1 MRLQFELRN
10 SVNRET
16 LVKTEETVTG
26 VAEMTEEAETIVEAG
41 MTGAEERT
49 EAVTIEETTRTIA
62 TGIALNVKTLTSHS
76 EQNVIDVESLRD
88 LVHQTSSVTTEAVET
103 TVAEEMTGE
112 EETTVAEETTEGAV
126 MTAETIVATIQT
138 MIGTVQNVK
147 TQTLHSEQN
156 VIDVENHEAKAVLTE
171 AMIGAVGTIDEAEM
185 TVEVETTDVVETT
198 VVEEI
203 IDAEETTVET
213 IQTMIGNAE
222 NVRTPTS
229 HSEQNVT
236 AVVHLKA
243 VEKEHL
249 PKTGKVMTEDQ
260 ETGEENKL
268 LDRETGIAHNVE
280 SPILLREMIVSV
292 VDVPKE

>member
-1 MRLQFELRN
+1 
-10 SVNRET
+10 
-16 LVKTEETVTG
+16 VKTEETVTG

-103 TVAEEMTGE
+103 TVAEEM
-112 EETTVAEETTEGAV
+112 TVAEETTEGAV

>member
-1 MRLQFELRN
+1 M
-10 SVNRET
+10 
-16 LVKTEETVTG
+16 KTEETVTG

-76 EQNVIDVESLRD
+76 EQNVIDVESLRG
-88 LVHQTSSVTTEAVET
+88 LVHQTSSVTTEAV
-103 TVAEEMTGE
+103 
-112 EETTVAEETTEGAV
+112 ETTVAEETTEGAV

>member
-1 MRLQFELRN
+1 LRLQFELRN

-76 EQNVIDVESLRD
+76 EQNVIDVESLRG

-112 EETTVAEETTEGAV
+112 EETTEGAV

>member
-1 MRLQFELRN
+1 
-10 SVNRET
+10 
-16 LVKTEETVTG
+16 
-26 VAEMTEEAETIVEAG
+26 MTEEAETIVEAG

-76 EQNVIDVESLRD
+76 EQNVIDVESLRG

-112 EETTVAEETTEGAV
+112 EETTEGAV

-292 VDVPKE
+292 VDVPKEQVAQERDITGN

>member
-1 MRLQFELRN
+1 
-10 SVNRET
+10 
-16 LVKTEETVTG
+16 VKTEETVTG

-112 EETTVAEETTEGAV
+112 EETTEGAV

>member
-1 MRLQFELRN
+1 
-10 SVNRET
+10 
-16 LVKTEETVTG
+16 VKTEETVTG

-76 EQNVIDVESLRD
+76 EQNVIDVESLRG

-185 TVEVETTDVVETT
+185 TVEVETTA
-198 VVEEI
+198 VEEI

>member
-1 MRLQFELRN
+1 M
-10 SVNRET
+10 NRET

-76 EQNVIDVESLRD
+76 EQNVIDVE
-88 LVHQTSSVTTEAVET
+88 
-103 TVAEEMTGE
+103 
-112 EETTVAEETTEGAV
+112 
-126 MTAETIVATIQT
+126 
-138 MIGTVQNVK
+138 
-147 TQTLHSEQN
+147 
-156 VIDVENHEAKAVLTE
+156 NHEAKAVLTE

-198 VVEEI
+198 AVEEI

>member
-1 MRLQFELRN
+1 M
-10 SVNRET
+10 
-16 LVKTEETVTG
+16 KTEETVTG

-112 EETTVAEETTEGAV
+112 EETTEGAV